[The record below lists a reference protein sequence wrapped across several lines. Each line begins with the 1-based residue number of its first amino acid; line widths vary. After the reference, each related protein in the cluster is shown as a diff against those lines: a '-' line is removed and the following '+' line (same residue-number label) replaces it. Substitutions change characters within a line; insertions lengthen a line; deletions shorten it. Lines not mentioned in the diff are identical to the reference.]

1 VFFNYNITK
10 MIQAKAFHFFLLLM
24 GSHGYVLGSSE
35 ADRKIKASV
44 IQQDQ
49 ATLSLKEG
57 LLLRPWTTQLVERRK
72 GGASSFGQRGD
83 AVFERR
89 TPLA

>member
-35 ADRKIKASV
+35 ADGKIKASA

-49 ATLSLKEG
+49 AAPSLKEG
-57 LLLRPWTTQLVERRK
+57 PPWPDCD
-72 GGASSFGQRGD
+72 GAS
-83 AVFERR
+83 AALNHP
-89 TPLA
+89 TC